1 MLTLMKLIYTPF
13 ILIIFMVSCTDTKI
27 NPFEVNS
34 GYFSVYGAMNTD
46 STLNHIRIKD
56 VQTPLL
62 SPVEE
67 IETFSATLENLQT
80 NEIDLLDKEIIIF
93 NENPTL
99 NFIVDQV
106 FEPRSS
112 YKLTVTGTD
121 GKISTSIATTPGNTS
136 LTLTP
141 EVTEDCSEEILIEF
155 DDVKDLEFI
164 RFELGVRYERTMYY
178 AEIKTVAPLER
189 VPGTDKVNV
198 SLSVTNMLVDLFPPE
213 ESRIGLPPRLWRPT
227 IGCAGLDGQDMVIR
241 YTHFGPEW
249 KVLKDNN
256 LAFDVLESGDIE
268 NGLGFFGAIDRGK
281 LRFRTNGVPQ

>member
-1 MLTLMKLIYTPF
+1 MKLFYTLF
-13 ILIIFMVSCTDTKI
+13 FLLLFLASCTDTKI
-27 NPFEVNS
+27 SPFEISS

-80 NEIDLLDKEIIIF
+80 NEVKPLEKEILIF

-99 NFIVDQV
+99 NFIVDEV
-106 FEPRSS
+106 FQQRSS
-112 YKLTVTGTD
+112 YKLTVTGNN
-121 GKISTSIATTPGNTS
+121 GEISTSIATTPGNTT

-141 EVTEDCSEEILIEF
+141 EVTEECSEEILIEF
-155 DDVKDLEFI
+155 DDVKDPEFI
-164 RFELGVRYERTMYY
+164 RFELGVRYERIMYY
-178 AEIKTVAPLER
+178 AEIKTVAPLEK
-189 VPGTDKVNV
+189 VPGTDKVQV
-198 SLSVTNMLVDLFPPE
+198 SLSITNMLVDLFPPE
-213 ESRIGLPPRLWRPT
+213 ESRIGVPPRFWRPT
-227 IGCAGLDGQDMVIR
+227 IGCEDLDEKDMIIR

-256 LAFDVLESGDIE
+256 LAFDVLDSGDIE
-268 NGLGFFGAIDRGK
+268 NGLGFFGAIDRGE

>member
-1 MLTLMKLIYTPF
+1 MKLFYTLF
-13 ILIIFMVSCTDTKI
+13 FLLLFLASCTDTKI
-27 NPFEVNS
+27 SPFEISS

-80 NEIDLLDKEIIIF
+80 NEVKPLEKEILIF

-99 NFIVDQV
+99 NFIVDEV
-106 FEPRSS
+106 FQQRSS
-112 YKLTVTGTD
+112 YKLTVTGNN
-121 GKISTSIATTPGNTS
+121 GEISTSIATTPGNTT

-141 EVTEDCSEEILIEF
+141 EVTEECSEEILIEF
-155 DDVKDLEFI
+155 DDVKDPEFI
-164 RFELGVRYERTMYY
+164 RFELGVRYERIMYY
-178 AEIKTVAPLER
+178 AEIKTVAPLEK
-189 VPGTDKVNV
+189 VPGTDKVQV
-198 SLSVTNMLVDLFPPE
+198 SLSITNMLVDLFPPE
-213 ESRIGLPPRLWRPT
+213 ESRIGVPPRFWRPT
-227 IGCAGLDGQDMVIR
+227 ISCEDLDEKDMIIR

-256 LAFDVLESGDIE
+256 LAFDVLDSGDIE
-268 NGLGFFGAIDRGK
+268 NGLGFFGAIDRGE

>member
-1 MLTLMKLIYTPF
+1 MKLFYTLF
-13 ILIIFMVSCTDTKI
+13 FLLLFMASCTDTKI
-27 NPFEVNS
+27 SPFEISS

-80 NEIDLLDKEIIIF
+80 NEVKPLEKEILIF

-99 NFIVDQV
+99 NFIVDEV
-106 FEPRSS
+106 FQQRSS
-112 YKLTVTGTD
+112 YKLTVTGNN
-121 GKISTSIATTPGNTS
+121 GEISTSIATTPGNTT

-141 EVTEDCSEEILIEF
+141 EVTEECSEEILIEF
-155 DDVKDLEFI
+155 DDVKDPEFI
-164 RFELGVRYERTMYY
+164 RFELGVRYERIMYY
-178 AEIKTVAPLER
+178 AEIKTVAPLEK
-189 VPGTDKVNV
+189 VPGTDKVQV
-198 SLSVTNMLVDLFPPE
+198 SLSITNMLVDLFPPE
-213 ESRIGLPPRLWRPT
+213 ESRIGVPPRFWRPT
-227 IGCAGLDGQDMVIR
+227 ISCEDLDEKDMIIR

-256 LAFDVLESGDIE
+256 LAFDVLDSGDIE
-268 NGLGFFGAIDRGK
+268 NGLGFFGAIDRGE

>member
-1 MLTLMKLIYTPF
+1 MKSIYSLF
-13 ILIIFMVSCTDTKI
+13 ILIMFVASCTDTKI
-27 NPFEVNS
+27 NPFEISS

-46 STLNHIRIKD
+46 LPLNHIRIKD
-56 VQTPLL
+56 IQTPLL

-80 NEIDLLDKEIIIF
+80 NEIDPLDKEIIIF
-93 NENPTL
+93 NDNPTL
-99 NFIVDQV
+99 NFIVDEV

-141 EVTEDCSEEILIEF
+141 EVTEDCWEEILIEF
-155 DDVKDLEFI
+155 DDVKDPEFI
-164 RFELGVRYERTMYY
+164 RFELGVRYKRRMYY

-213 ESRIGLPPRLWRPT
+213 ESSIGLPPRLWIPT
-227 IGCAGLDGQDMVIR
+227 IGCRDLDQQYMVIR

-268 NGLGFFGAIDRGK
+268 NGLGFFGAIDRGA
-281 LRFRTNGVPQ
+281 LRFRTNGILQ

>member
-1 MLTLMKLIYTPF
+1 MA
-13 ILIIFMVSCTDTKI
+13 SCTDTKVS
-27 NPFEVNS
+27 PFEIS
-34 GYFSVYGAMNTD
+34 SRYFSVYGAMNTD

-80 NEIDLLDKEIIIF
+80 NEVKPLEKEILIF

-99 NFIVDQV
+99 NFIVDEV
-106 FEPRSS
+106 FQQRSS
-112 YKLTVTGTD
+112 YKLTVTGTN
-121 GKISTSIATTPGNTS
+121 GEISTSIATTPGNTT

-141 EVTEDCSEEILIEF
+141 EVTEECSEEILIEF
-155 DDVKDLEFI
+155 DDVKDPEFI
-164 RFELGVRYERTMYY
+164 RFELGVRYERIMYY
-178 AEIKTVAPLER
+178 AEIKTVAPLEK
-189 VPGTDKVNV
+189 VPGTDKVQV
-198 SLSVTNMLVDLFPPE
+198 SLSITNMLVDLFPPE
-213 ESRIGLPPRLWRPT
+213 ESRIGVPPRFWRPT
-227 IGCAGLDGQDMVIR
+227 IGCEDLDEKDMIIR

-256 LAFDVLESGDIE
+256 LAFDVLDSGDIE
-268 NGLGFFGAIDRGK
+268 NGLGFFGAIDRGE

>member
-1 MLTLMKLIYTPF
+1 MKLFYTLF
-13 ILIIFMVSCTDTKI
+13 FLLLFLASCTDTKI
-27 NPFEVNS
+27 SPFEISS

-80 NEIDLLDKEIIIF
+80 NEVKPLEKEILIF
-93 NENPTL
+93 NENPTM
-99 NFIVDQV
+99 NFIVDEV
-106 FEPRSS
+106 FQQRSS
-112 YKLTVTGTD
+112 YKLTVTGNN
-121 GKISTSIATTPGNTS
+121 GEISTSIATTPGNTT

-141 EVTEDCSEEILIEF
+141 EVTEECSEEILIEF
-155 DDVKDLEFI
+155 DDVKDPEFI
-164 RFELGVRYERTMYY
+164 RFELGVRYERIMYY
-178 AEIKTVAPLER
+178 AEIKTVAPLEK
-189 VPGTDKVNV
+189 VPGTDKVQV
-198 SLSVTNMLVDLFPPE
+198 SLSITNMLVDLFPPE
-213 ESRIGLPPRLWRPT
+213 ESRIGVPPRFWRPT
-227 IGCAGLDGQDMVIR
+227 IGCEDLDEKDMIIR

-256 LAFDVLESGDIE
+256 LAFDVLDSGDIE
-268 NGLGFFGAIDRGK
+268 NGLGFFGAIDRGE

>member
-1 MLTLMKLIYTPF
+1 MKSIYTLF
-13 ILIIFMVSCTDTKI
+13 IIIMFMVSCTDTKI
-27 NPFEVNS
+27 NPFEINS

-80 NEIDLLDKEIIIF
+80 NEVKPLEKEILIF
-93 NENPTL
+93 NENPTM
-99 NFIVDQV
+99 NFIVDEV
-106 FEPRSS
+106 FQQRSS
-112 YKLTVTGTD
+112 YKLTVTGTN
-121 GKISTSIATTPGNTS
+121 GEISTSIATTPGNTT

-141 EVTEDCSEEILIEF
+141 EVTEECSEEILIEF
-155 DDVKDLEFI
+155 DDVKDPEFI
-164 RFELGVRYERTMYY
+164 RFELGVRYERIMYY
-178 AEIKTVAPLER
+178 AEIKTVAPLEK
-189 VPGTDKVNV
+189 VPGTDKVQV
-198 SLSVTNMLVDLFPPE
+198 SLSITNMLVDLFPPE
-213 ESRIGLPPRLWRPT
+213 ESRIGVPPRFWRPT
-227 IGCAGLDGQDMVIR
+227 IGCEDLDEKDMIIR

-256 LAFDVLESGDIE
+256 LAFDVLDSGDIE
-268 NGLGFFGAIDRGK
+268 NGLGFFGAIDRGE